1 MSARWTD
8 QKWLDGPSANLV
20 ENLAQVFGF
29 NRDDWSVVEN
39 VKIKGKSQAIH
50 TFELGLE
57 SKKDHSLIPVLYLR
71 ELDEGKSEKI
81 MLHRVKSTDISASN
95 GYVITDYDMDAKE
108 KALCEICNLRVVRA
122 NGNSLSIEGKNISS
136 HVVRAN
142 ARYTGDFAQ
151 PHSFRER
158 KPQIKRRNRDR
169 TKITQE
175 ILENVLY
182 LEGASITQLIYK
194 CNLNYKSA
202 KTILDEMMSK
212 ELIKMVDYTNTGKR
226 YELTERGRR
235 ALERLRVY
243 ESV

>member
-1 MSARWTD
+1 MPGKWTD
-8 QKWLDGPSANLV
+8 QKWLANSNS
-20 ENLAQVFGF
+20 NLIQNLTQAFGF
-29 NRDDWSVVEN
+29 NGNDWSVVEN
-39 VKIKGKSQAIH
+39 IKIKGKSQAIH
-50 TFELGLE
+50 TFELALE
-57 SKKDHSLIPVLYLR
+57 SNRDHSVIPVLYLH
-71 ELDEGKSEKI
+71 ELEEGKSEKI
-81 MLHRVKSTDISASN
+81 MLHRVKSTDISAST
-95 GYVITDYDMDAKE
+95 GYVLADYDMDAKE
-108 KALCEICNLRVVRA
+108 KALCEICNLRILRID
-122 NGNSLSIEGKNISS
+122 GNLAKKNEEYSTSS
-136 HVVRAN
+136 PIGYNNKFTV
-142 ARYTGDFAQ
+142 DFSQ
-151 PHSFRER
+151 SHSFRDR

-212 ELIKMVDYTNTGKR
+212 ELIKTVDYKNAGKR

-235 ALERLRVY
+235 ALERLRIY